1 MVIAGYPVVSYK
13 DYDYMHLFD
22 GNFIRKSNA
31 GHFQSFYEKII
42 TIDTETYV
50 SDTEDIGWITDWTIT
65 IENDCCLYGNH
76 VRNLINTIDRI
87 CDTLH
92 ADKERTV
99 RFYIHNLS
107 YDYMFLR
114 NHLLEKFGVPDRK
127 LAVKTHRYL
136 CNGRLLGLK

>member
-31 GHFQSFYEKII
+31 GHYQSFYEKII
-42 TIDTETYV
+42 TVDTETYV
-50 SDTEDIGWITDWTIT
+50 SDNEDIGWITDWTIT
-65 IENDCCLYGNH
+65 IENDSCLYGNH
-76 VRNLINTIDRI
+76 VRDLINTIDRI

-92 ADKERTV
+92 ADKEHTV

-107 YDYMFLR
+107 YDYMFC
-114 NHLLEKFGVPDRK
+114 GII
-127 LAVKTHRYL
+127 Y
-136 CNGRLLGLK
+136 